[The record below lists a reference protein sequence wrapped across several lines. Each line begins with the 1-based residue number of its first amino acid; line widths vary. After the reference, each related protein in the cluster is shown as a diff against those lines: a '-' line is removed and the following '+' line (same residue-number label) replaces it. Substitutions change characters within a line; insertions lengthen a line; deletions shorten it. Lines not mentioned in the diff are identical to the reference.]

1 MGTLERRPLIA
12 IAIGI
17 SLVGLLALCSGSARA
32 SARACPTVVKP
43 ARFDSAR
50 TLRRLDAAEASFG
63 ARPTGSENQASFIRW
78 IDRRLKHIKGLK
90 RKSLS
95 YSINRW
101 QERSTAITTG
111 GQALP
116 VAGPIPYSK
125 PTGPAGVAAPV
136 SYVGPGEAIT
146 STNAAGKIVA
156 VEDPPSVVP
165 YSAFFSGVLG
175 VQGYAPS
182 GLDPNAPYVGEA
194 RVEAGYLRAA
204 QAAGAVGLV
213 IVKDLPLDQ
222 IRGFYRPYGGI
233 AWTIPGAYVGADE
246 GLRLKQE
253 AAASGEATLSVDA
266 SFVPTATRTLLARLK
281 GRGRHPATVLV
292 ESHTDGMNAL
302 WDNGPV
308 AMIAMARYFAD
319 LPRRCRPR
327 TIEFAF
333 TTGHLYGGLGS
344 EDLARRLDT
353 QYDRGRVA
361 GVLTLEHMGARQYAT
376 VTRTDGPGSRLER
389 TDTHEL
395 TIVATTQSAAL
406 RSAVAS
412 AIRRAR
418 LDRTALVVGTD
429 VPQPSRVPPNCNFG
443 GEGTAYDRV
452 LLPTVG
458 EISGPR
464 ELFTPGYGL
473 EAIDFPFMRRQTL
486 AFTNLTLRLSRMRL
500 RAIAGDLVG
509 MRQARAAG
517 APGCTGGM
525 SG

>member
-1 MGTLERRPLIA
+1 MGALERRPLIA
-12 IAIGI
+12 VAGAI
-17 SLVGLLALCSGSARA
+17 SLVGVLALCPGSAGA
-32 SARACPTVVKP
+32 SAPGCPTSVKP

-63 ARPTGSENQASFIRW
+63 ARPTGSENHSAFIRW
-78 IDRRLKHIKGLK
+78 IGRKLKRINGLK
-90 RKSLS
+90 GRSLS

-101 QERSTAITTG
+101 QERSTSISA
-111 GQALP
+111 GQPLP

-125 PTGPAGVAAPV
+125 PTGSAGITAPV
-136 SYVGPGEAIT
+136 AYVGPGEAIT

-406 RSAVAS
+406 RSAVAT